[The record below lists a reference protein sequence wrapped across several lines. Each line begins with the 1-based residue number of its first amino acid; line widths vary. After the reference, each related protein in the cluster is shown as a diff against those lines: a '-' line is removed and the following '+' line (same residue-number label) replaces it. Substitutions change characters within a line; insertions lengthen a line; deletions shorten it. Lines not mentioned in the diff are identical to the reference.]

1 MIDWTTLSPAA
12 IHHEYTLRQLAAD
25 RANEAVF
32 EACHDPGHRGSH
44 LAAARSS
51 RHFAEASVGAFYA
64 THAVAIA
71 AHIATFTA

>member
-1 MIDWTTLSPAA
+1 MIDYSTLSPAA

-25 RANEAVF
+25 RADDAVF
-32 EACHDPGHRGSH
+32 EACHDPGRRGSH

-51 RHFAEASVGAFYA
+51 RRLAEASVETFAA

-71 AHIATFTA
+71 TYRSTL

>member
-1 MIDWTTLSPAA
+1 MTDYSTLSPAA

-25 RANEAVF
+25 RADDAVF

-51 RHFAEASVGAFYA
+51 RHFAEASVEAFYA
-64 THAVAIA
+64 THAAAIT
-71 AHIATFTA
+71 AHVATFTA